1 MPAPALPLSGS
12 MAKVSGTSSRRDSEP
27 VVHNRT
33 RALYRHSRPWPQRV
47 LIGMLVAAATAAAPS
62 AARSEAQIL
71 VDVDSGRVLAGDN
84 AAYPWHPASVTKLMT
99 LYVTLRAL
107 KEGRIK
113 TDSPFKVSANAL
125 AQSPTKMGFKVG
137 TVVTVDNAIKMMMVK
152 SANDMAVLLAEGVAG
167 SVDAFSAEMNANAR
181 RLGMTQ
187 SNFVNPNGLPAD
199 EQVVSARDLAI
210 LARALIR
217 EFPEYDDYWHLPG
230 IKFGRR
236 VIRNYNKLLDL
247 YPGADGMKTGFICAS
262 GFNLV
267 ATATRN
273 GRRLVAVV
281 LGAPSASVRTYHAAK
296 LLEQGFNSNWMT
308 PSPGTVDQLVPVN
321 APPPDLREETCG
333 PHRKRPAAEDEE
345 VSFNNNDGEGNPLAF
360 MLQNLRSPN
369 PKASQL
375 LGQQVSLAPP
385 VDVFVGTVKPATAAA
400 AVAQEDQIEAPK
412 GKGKKGKLAKKQGAK
427 GTDTASQDTNETA
440 TPAPAARSKPQR
452 AKSAAAP
459 SSDDTTGAGTT
470 AAKPKAKKATVAA
483 APADDSG
490 AAASKPKPRPAK
502 TAAPAGAANATTA
515 PTKPSP
521 AQQ

>member
-1 MPAPALPLSGS
+1 
-12 MAKVSGTSSRRDSEP
+12 
-27 VVHNRT
+27 
-33 RALYRHSRPWPQRV
+33 V

-71 VDVDSGRVLAGDN
+71 VEVDSGRVLAGDN

-113 TDSPFKVSANAL
+113 TDTPIKVSANAL

-152 SANDMAVLLAEGVAG
+152 SANDMAVLLAEGVSG
-167 SVDAFSAEMNANAR
+167 SVDAFAAEMNANAR
-181 RLGMTQ
+181 RLGMVQ

-217 EFPEYDDYWHLPG
+217 EFPEYNDYWHLPG

-273 GRRLVAVV
+273 GRRLIAVV

-321 APPPDLREETCG
+321 AAPPDLREETCG
-333 PHRKRPAAEDEE
+333 PHRKRPPAEDEE
-345 VSFNNNDGEGNPLAF
+345 VSFNNSDSDGNPLAA

-369 PKASQL
+369 PKATQM

-385 VDVFVGTVKPATAAA
+385 VEVFVGTVKPATAAA

-412 GKGKKGKLAKKQGAK
+412 GKGKKGKLAKKKGAK
-427 GTDTASQDTNETA
+427 GIDTASQDTSETA
-440 TPAPAARSKPQR
+440 TPAPAARAKPRR
-452 AKSAAAP
+452 AKSAAAS
-459 SSDDTTGAGTT
+459 SSDDTPAAGTT
-470 AAKPKAKKATVAA
+470 TPAKPKAKKATVAA

-502 TAAPAGAANATTA
+502 TAAPAGAGNATPA
-515 PTKPSP
+515 PAKPAS